1 MVCTVC
7 IWYVGKVRHW
17 TYNALSQ
24 KNLFQKNRLDTR
36 QAIVWFYK
44 TSYFEQVLK
53 VWSAANGFLLVFS
66 EFIRGQTSSRLRAD
80 VLMKGTIVC
89 NPSFVILKGRLGMR
103 ILKLVS
109 RVEQVNMVTIMK
121 LVNPGNLVNMFFC
134 RERMQSSMVRLV
146 TLAPGGTRLLSTSSR
161 LDRWIVFANGWKL

>member
-1 MVCTVC
+1 M
-7 IWYVGKVRHW
+7 GKVW
-17 TYNALSQ
+17 TDNALSSQ
-24 KNLFQKNRLDTR
+24 KKTSLRKNRLDTR
-36 QAIVWFYK
+36 QAIVGFYK
-44 TSYFEQVLK
+44 PSYFEQVLK

-161 LDRWIVFANGWKL
+161 MDRWIVFANGWKL

>member
-1 MVCTVC
+1 
-7 IWYVGKVRHW
+7 
-17 TYNALSQ
+17 
-24 KNLFQKNRLDTR
+24 
-36 QAIVWFYK
+36 
-44 TSYFEQVLK
+44 
-53 VWSAANGFLLVFS
+53 
-66 EFIRGQTSSRLRAD
+66 
-80 VLMKGTIVC
+80 
-89 NPSFVILKGRLGMR
+89 MR

-121 LVNPGNLVNMFFC
+121 LVNPGNLCFFC

>member
-1 MVCTVC
+1 M
-7 IWYVGKVRHW
+7 G
-17 TYNALSQ
+17 
-24 KNLFQKNRLDTR
+24 
-36 QAIVWFYK
+36 FYK
-44 TSYFEQVLK
+44 PSYFEQVLK
-53 VWSAANGFLLVFS
+53 VWSAANGFLLAFS

-121 LVNPGNLVNMFFC
+121 LVNPGNLVNMFFL
-134 RERMQSSMVRLV
+134 QSKDAKLYGEAGHTGSWRNQTPLH
-146 TLAPGGTRLLSTSSR
+146 LLETGQVDSFR
-161 LDRWIVFANGWKL
+161 QWMEAVDGCQR